1 MKKIVIA
8 PDSFKGTLSSLEV
21 CSLVKKSLLEE
32 RDDLEIIELPIA
44 DGGEGMTESFMCAF
58 PDSKKIELKAKSPL
72 GRDIEVYY
80 AIVAGDT
87 AVIEMAMASGITIEK
102 ENDAMRAST
111 YGTGQIIKDALDKG
125 IRKLVLGIGGSATTD
140 GGIGCTAAL
149 GGRFLGK
156 DGESVALC
164 GEGLSDIVSIDL
176 SQLDERLKE
185 CDITVLCDV
194 KNPLYGKNGAAYIF
208 GPQKGADEKQV
219 EILDRG
225 LKNLADISEEYLKKD
240 FSQNEG
246 TGAAGGLGFAL
257 VAFLGGKLK
266 GGIDHILDMLSFDE
280 KVKDADLVI
289 TGEGKM
295 DSQSLMGKLPFGVA
309 KRCAHT
315 RVAAIVGLNVADEAL
330 IAKLGIAQVVETNP
344 EHKPFDEIKSTAKED
359 LIKTAKKLLFN

>member
-32 RDDLEIIELPIA
+32 RDDLDITELPIA

-58 PDSKKIELKAKSPL
+58 SDSEKLELKAKSPL
-72 GRDIEVYY
+72 GRDIDVYY
-80 AIVAGDT
+80 AVVSGDT

-125 IRKLVLGIGGSATTD
+125 IRKFILGIGGSATTD

-149 GGRFLGK
+149 GGKFIGK

-164 GEGLSDIVSIDL
+164 GAGLGDIVSIDL
-176 SQLDERLKE
+176 SELDKRLE
-185 CDITVLCDV
+185 DCDITVLCDV

-225 LKNLADISEEYLKKD
+225 LKNLADISAGYLKKD
-240 FSQNEG
+240 LSQLEG

-280 KVKDADLVI
+280 KVKDADLII

-315 RVAAIVGLNVADEAL
+315 RVAAIVGLNVADEKL
-330 IAKLGIAQVVETNP
+330 IKELGIAQVVETNP
-344 EHKPFDEIKSTAKED
+344 EHKPFDEVKASAKED
-359 LIKTAKKLLFN
+359 LVKAAKKIII

>member
-21 CSLVKKSLLEE
+21 CNLVKKSLLEE
-32 RDDLEIIELPIA
+32 REDLDIIELPIA

-58 PDSKKIELKAKSPL
+58 SDSEKVELKAKSPL
-72 GRDIEVYY
+72 GREIDVYY
-80 AIVAGDT
+80 AIVSGDT

-102 ENDAMRAST
+102 ENNAMRAST

-125 IRKLVLGIGGSATTD
+125 IRKFILGIGGSATTD

-149 GGRFLGK
+149 GGKFLAK
-156 DGESVALC
+156 DGQSVALC

-176 SQLDERLKE
+176 SELDTRLRE
-185 CDITVLCDV
+185 SEITVLCDV

-208 GPQKGADEKQV
+208 GPQKGASEKQV
-219 EILDRG
+219 EFLDAG
-225 LKNLADISEEYLKKD
+225 LKNLADISAEYLKED
-240 FSQNEG
+240 LSHLEG

-315 RVAAIVGLNVADEAL
+315 KVAAIVGLNVAEEKL
-330 IAKLGIAQVVETNP
+330 INELGIAQVVETNP
-344 EHKPFDEIKSTAKED
+344 MHLPFEQVKASAKED
-359 LIKTAKKLLFN
+359 LFTAAKKIII

>member
-21 CSLVKKSLLEE
+21 CNIVKKSLLEE
-32 RDDLEIIELPIA
+32 REELEIIEVPIA

-58 PDSKKIELKAKSPL
+58 PGSEKVELKAKSPL
-72 GRDIEVYY
+72 GRDIDVYY
-80 AIVAGDT
+80 AIVSGDT
-87 AVIEMAMASGITIEK
+87 AVIEMAMASGVTIEK
-102 ENDAMRAST
+102 QNDAMRAST
-111 YGTGQIIKDALDKG
+111 YGTGQIIKHALDKG
-125 IRKLVLGIGGSATTD
+125 IRKFFLGIGGSATTD

-149 GGRFLGK
+149 GGKFLDK
-156 DGESVALC
+156 DGNTVALC
-164 GEGLSDIVSIDL
+164 GQGLSDIVTVDL
-176 SQLDERLKE
+176 SELDSRIKE
-185 CDITVLCDV
+185 SEITVLCDV

-208 GPQKGADEKQV
+208 GPQKGADKNQV
-219 EILDRG
+219 ELLDAG
-225 LKNLADISEEYLKKD
+225 LKNLADISAEYLKKD
-240 FSQNEG
+240 FSQLEG

-257 VAFLGGKLK
+257 VAFLGGTLK

-315 RVAAIVGLNVADEAL
+315 RVAAIVGLNTADEKL
-330 IAKLGIAQVVETNP
+330 IDELGISQVVETNP
-344 EHKPFDEIKSTAKED
+344 LHLPFEQVKATARED
-359 LIKTAKKLLFN
+359 LFVAAKKIII

>member
-8 PDSFKGTLSSLEV
+8 PDSFKGTLSSVEV
-21 CSLVKKSLLEE
+21 CKAVKASLLEE
-32 RDDLEIIELPIA
+32 RDDLEIIEVPIA
-44 DGGEGMTESFMCAF
+44 DGGEGMTESFMCAIRN
-58 PDSKKIELKAKSPL
+58 SEKVELKAKSPL
-72 GRDIEVYY
+72 GRDIDVYY
-80 AIVAGDT
+80 AIIHGDT

-125 IRKLVLGIGGSATTD
+125 IRKFVVGIGGSATTD
-140 GGIGCTAAL
+140 GGIGCVSAL
-149 GGRFLGK
+149 GGKFLSK
-156 DGESVALC
+156 NGESVSLC
-164 GEGLSDIVSIDL
+164 GEGLGDIVSIDL
-176 SQLDERLKE
+176 STLDERLKD

-208 GPQKGADEKQV
+208 GPQKGANEKQV
-219 EILDRG
+219 EILDEG
-225 LKNLADISEEYLKKD
+225 LKNLAKISAEYLKKD
-240 FSQNEG
+240 YSLLEG

-257 VAFLGGKLK
+257 VAFMGGKLK

-315 RVAAIVGLNVADEAL
+315 KVAAIVGLNVADEKL
-330 IAKLGIAQVVETNP
+330 INELGIAQVVETNP
-344 EHKPFDEIKSTAKED
+344 EHLPFEEIKMTAKED
-359 LIKTAKKLLFN
+359 LMKAAKKINIE

>member
-1 MKKIVIA
+1 MKKIVVA

-21 CSLVKKSLLEE
+21 CNIVKASLLEE
-32 RDDLEIIELPIA
+32 RNDLEIIEVPIA
-44 DGGEGMTESFMCAF
+44 DGGEGMTESFMCAMT
-58 PDSKKIELKAKSPL
+58 DSEKIELKAKSPL
-72 GRDIEVYY
+72 GRDIDVYY
-80 AIVAGDT
+80 AIVSGDT

-102 ENDAMRAST
+102 ENDAMKAST

-125 IRKLVLGIGGSATTD
+125 IRKFFLGIGGSATTD

-149 GGRFLGK
+149 GGKFLDK
-156 DGESVALC
+156 DGNEVALC

-176 SQLDERLKE
+176 SGLDERIKD

-208 GPQKGADEKQV
+208 GPQKGASKKQV
-219 EILDRG
+219 EILDSG
-225 LKNLADISEEYLKKD
+225 LKNLADISAEYLKKD
-240 FSQNEG
+240 LSQLEG

-257 VAFLGGKLK
+257 VAFLGGELK

-309 KRCAHT
+309 KRCKHT
-315 RVAAIVGLNVADEAL
+315 RVAAIVGLNVADEKL
-330 IAKLGIAQVVETNP
+330 IDELGISQVVETNP
-344 EHKPFDEIKSTAKED
+344 EHLPFERVKDTAKED
-359 LIKTAKKLLFN
+359 LMKAAKKIIL

>member
-8 PDSFKGTLSSLEV
+8 PDSFKGTLSSIEV
-21 CSLVKKSLLEE
+21 CNLVKKSLLEE
-32 RDDLEIIELPIA
+32 RDDITITQIPIA
-44 DGGEGMTESFMCAF
+44 DGGEGMTESFMHAF
-58 PDSKKIELKAKSPL
+58 SHSEKVELKAKSPL
-72 GRDIEVYY
+72 GRDIDVYY
-80 AIVAGDT
+80 AIVSGDT

-125 IRKLVLGIGGSATTD
+125 IRKFVLGIGGSATTD
-140 GGIGCTAAL
+140 GGIGCAAAL
-149 GGRFLGK
+149 GGRFLNK

-164 GEGLSDIVSIDL
+164 GEGLADIVSIDL
-176 SQLDERLKE
+176 SDLDKRLE
-185 CDITVLCDV
+185 DSEITVLCDV
-194 KNPLYGKNGAAYIF
+194 KNPLYGKQGAAYIF
-208 GPQKGADEKQV
+208 SPQKGASEKQV
-219 EILDRG
+219 EILDSG
-225 LKNLADISEEYLKKD
+225 LRNLADISAQYLKKD
-240 FSQNEG
+240 LSDLEG

-309 KRCAHT
+309 KRCKHT
-315 RVAAIVGLNVADEAL
+315 RVAAIVGLNTADEKL
-330 IAKLGIAQVVETNP
+330 ISELGIAQVVETNP
-344 EHKPFDEIKSTAKED
+344 MHLPFEEIKATARED
-359 LIKTAKKLLFN
+359 LISAAKKIII

>member
-21 CSLVKKSLLEE
+21 CTLVKKSLLEE
-32 RDDLEIIELPIA
+32 RDDLTITQIPIA

-58 PDSKKIELKAKSPL
+58 PDSEKIDLRAKSPL
-72 GRDIEVYY
+72 GRDIDVYY
-80 AIVAGDT
+80 AIVSGDT

-125 IRKLVLGIGGSATTD
+125 VRKFILGIGGSATTD

-149 GGRFLGK
+149 GGKFT
-156 DGESVALC
+156 DGDGCEVPLC
-164 GEGLSDIVSIDL
+164 GEGLSRIVSIDL
-176 SQLDERLKE
+176 SELDGRIKE
-185 CDITVLCDV
+185 SEITVLCDV

-219 EILDRG
+219 EILDSG
-225 LKNLADISEEYLKKD
+225 LKNLADISAEYLKKD
-240 FSQNEG
+240 LSQLEG

-280 KVKDADLVI
+280 KVRDADLVI

-309 KRCAHT
+309 KRCTHT
-315 RVAAIVGLNVADEAL
+315 KVAAIVGLNTANEKMIRD
-330 IAKLGIAQVVETNP
+330 LGIAQVVETNP
-344 EHKPFDEIKSTAKED
+344 LHKPFDEIKATAKED
-359 LIKTAKKLLFN
+359 LIAAAKKIVI

>member
-21 CSLVKKSLLEE
+21 CNIVKKSLLEE
-32 RDDLEIIELPIA
+32 NADLEITEVPIA
-44 DGGEGMTESFMCAF
+44 DGGEGMTESFMCAME
-58 PDSKKIELKAKSPL
+58 DSEKNELKAESPL
-72 GRDIEVYY
+72 GREIDVYY
-80 AIVAGDT
+80 AVIGGDT

-125 IRKLVLGIGGSATTD
+125 IRKFFLGIGGSATTD

-149 GGRFLGK
+149 GGKFLDK
-156 DGESVALC
+156 DGNEVPLC
-164 GEGLSDIVSIDL
+164 GKGLTDIVSIDL
-176 SQLDERLKE
+176 SGLDKRIKE
-185 CDITVLCDV
+185 SEITVLCDV
-194 KNPLYGKNGAAYIF
+194 KNPLYGKTGAAYIF
-208 GPQKGADEKQV
+208 GPQKGASEKQV
-219 EILDRG
+219 EILDAG
-225 LKNLADISEEYLKKD
+225 LKNLADISAEYLKKD
-240 FSQNEG
+240 FSQYEG

-257 VAFLGGKLK
+257 VAFLGGTLK

-315 RVAAIVGLNVADEAL
+315 RVVAIVGLNVADEKL
-330 IAKLGIAQVVETNP
+330 INELGIAQVVETNP
-344 EHKPFDEIKSTAKED
+344 GHLPFEEVRANAKED
-359 LIKTAKKLLFN
+359 LYKASKKIII